1 MTNTE
6 CLLPL
11 LGGRLNNDLIE
22 ERMVELETR
31 KVARKA
37 EKGAEKKRL
46 AGHKMQLEEELAP
59 VFFRTIV

>member
-6 CLLPL
+6 CLLPI

-31 KVARKA
+31 KVARK
-37 EKGAEKKRL
+37 GAEKKRL

-59 VFFRTIV
+59 VFFGTIV

>member
-1 MTNTE
+1 M
-6 CLLPL
+6 LLL

-31 KVARKA
+31 KVARK
-37 EKGAEKKRL
+37 GAEEKRL

-59 VFFRTIV
+59 VFFGTIV